1 MNGRK
6 HKYINVNKRKVN
18 NYLSANEKNVM
29 GKLKKNLQLR
39 LFKQIKIIHG
49 LVRINNLK
57 K

>member
-6 HKYINVNKRKVN
+6 HKYINVNKHKVN
-18 NYLSANEKNVM
+18 SYLSANEKNVM